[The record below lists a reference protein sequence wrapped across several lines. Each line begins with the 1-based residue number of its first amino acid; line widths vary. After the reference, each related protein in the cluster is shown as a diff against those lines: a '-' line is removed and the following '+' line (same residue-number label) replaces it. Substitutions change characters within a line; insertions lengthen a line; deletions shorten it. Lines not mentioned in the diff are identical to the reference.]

1 MVLKETSGSRRLAEP
16 AHFVFLPSQK
26 STQKNEKHKIHI
38 QAEEPQG
45 VPVSKAEY
53 KKKIMEN
60 TKHMGRKYW
69 IIQERR
75 HIPVKEFRQRVG
87 IQNSMSKFL

>member
-1 MVLKETSGSRRLAEP
+1 MFLKETSSSRRLIEP

-26 STQKNEKHKIHI
+26 SIQKNEKHKIHI

-53 KKKIMEN
+53 KKKLWKTQSIWGEN
-60 TKHMGRKYW
+60 T
-69 IIQERR
+69 
-75 HIPVKEFRQRVG
+75 V
-87 IQNSMSKFL
+87 

>member
-1 MVLKETSGSRRLAEP
+1 MFLKEPSSSRKLIEP
-16 AHFVFLPSQK
+16 AHFVFFPSQK

-53 KKKIMEN
+53 KKKNYGKHKEYGEKILDN
-60 TKHMGRKYW
+60 TRK
-69 IIQERR
+69 ET
-75 HIPVKEFRQRVG
+75 HPC
-87 IQNSMSKFL
+87 